1 MENRHLQTR
10 DNTRRRTRR
19 YYTLSSSFFF
29 PNSLLIP
36 RVAWDYLLASKM
48 EEAHLPVHV
57 SLVSFT
63 LGDAP
68 TFATTPLLPAL
79 PLPPPPVPLTR
90 GSASKDSAA
99 FVDATSSTY
108 CIYPQQQ
115 QFLGIFPT
123 LSDSLTTKSEWI
135 TATSTEE
142 DANWGL
148 PVIPIATAWILRVT
162 RLPDWSVAKGDH
174 GHTDH
179 HHHHHQVSS
188 SSSSSFSSEYTVR
201 SCQIHMHQLWKSPG
215 CTYTEEKDVLLK
227 DIARNFHELQ
237 VLERERR
244 GLDVWLPLHLA
255 GVDCMI
261 QALDSIYPSSRA

>member
-1 MENRHLQTR
+1 MVFLA
-10 DNTRRRTRR
+10 
-19 YYTLSSSFFF
+19 
-29 PNSLLIP
+29 
-36 RVAWDYLLASKM
+36 AWAYLLAIKM
-48 EEAHLPVHV
+48 EEAHHSPVHV

-68 TFATTPLLPAL
+68 TFATVPLLPAL
-79 PLPPPPVPLTR
+79 PIPPPAPPTR
-90 GSASKDSAA
+90 GSASKDSAV
-99 FVDATSSTY
+99 FVDSTSSTY
-108 CIYPQQQ
+108 YIYPQLL
-115 QFLGIFPT
+115 LGIFPT
-123 LSDSLTTKSEWI
+123 LSDNLTKSEWI

-174 GHTDH
+174 S
-179 HHHHHQVSS
+179 VSS
-188 SSSSSFSSEYTVR
+188 RYTVR

-215 CTYTEEKDVLLK
+215 CTYMEGKELLLR

-244 GLDVWLPLHLA
+244 GLSDVWLPHHLA

-261 QALDSIYPSSRA
+261 QALDSIHPNRSS